1 MFCSEWGTDPVHA
14 TVETVLEF
22 LTELYK
28 SGIGYSA
35 INTARS
41 ALSAI
46 VNLPDKSPVGQHP
59 LVRRFLKG
67 VFQSRPTTP
76 RYNTT
81 WDVNIVLDYLKSL
94 FPVNDITLK
103 HLTLKVVMLTILVTG
118 QRSQTIHLMD
128 IKNMQVLQDRYIF
141 TIASHTK
148 TAAPGRKHPSLVLP
162 AFPADEKLCVV
173 TCLREYLRRTE
184 LFRDGSSSSDCLW
197 VSFVKP
203 HKAISKDTISRWIR
217 NVMKEAGIDTK
228 LFKPHSTRAASTSA
242 AKLNNVDID
251 TIMDTAGW
259 SNANTFAKFYDRQI
273 SQDGVFAAAV
283 LKNHQ

>member
-1 MFCSEWGTDPVHA
+1 MLANAELVSETVANADPATDPPAKETGSVNAITQPSTAPSTASQDGIDGLSIIREGLSERGLSQDTQNIILLSWRGGTKKQYDGYIKKWQVFCSEWGTDPVHA

-94 FPVNDITLK
+94 FPVNGITLK
-103 HLTLKVVMLTILVTG
+103 NLTLKVVMLTILVTG

-128 IKNMQVLQDRYIF
+128 IKNMQVLQDRYIY
-141 TIASHTK
+141 
-148 TAAPGRKHPSLVLP
+148 RK
-162 AFPADEKLCVV
+162 
-173 TCLREYLRRTE
+173 
-184 LFRDGSSSSDCLW
+184 
-197 VSFVKP
+197 
-203 HKAISKDTISRWIR
+203 
-217 NVMKEAGIDTK
+217 
-228 LFKPHSTRAASTSA
+228 
-242 AKLNNVDID
+242 
-251 TIMDTAGW
+251 
-259 SNANTFAKFYDRQI
+259 
-273 SQDGVFAAAV
+273 
-283 LKNHQ
+283 

>member
-1 MFCSEWGTDPVHA
+1 M
-14 TVETVLEF
+14 
-22 LTELYK
+22 
-28 SGIGYSA
+28 
-35 INTARS
+35 
-41 ALSAI
+41 
-46 VNLPDKSPVGQHP
+46 
-59 LVRRFLKG
+59 
-67 VFQSRPTTP
+67 
-76 RYNTT
+76 
-81 WDVNIVLDYLKSL
+81 NIVLDYLKSL

-103 HLTLKVVMLTILVTG
+103 NLTLKVVMLTILVTG